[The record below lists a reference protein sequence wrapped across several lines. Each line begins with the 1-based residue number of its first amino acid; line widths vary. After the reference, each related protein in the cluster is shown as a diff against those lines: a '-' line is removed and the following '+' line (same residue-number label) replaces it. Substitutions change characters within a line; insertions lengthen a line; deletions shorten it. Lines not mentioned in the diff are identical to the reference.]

1 MPLPYPLPPPPLQRP
16 GVPSGPYDVP
26 GNPEENPE
34 SWHPQHRPVPL
45 VLGESAMYPGMLSWR
60 PAVNTTSR
68 KAGLVL
74 PVVG

>member
-1 MPLPYPLPPPPLQRP
+1 MPLPYPLPPPPLPRP
-16 GVPSGPYDVP
+16 GMPSGPYDVP
-26 GNPEENPE
+26 GDPKKNPA

-45 VLGESAMYPGMLSWR
+45 VLGESAMYPGMLSWH
-60 PAVNTTSR
+60 PQHAASR